1 VKVVNTFKLWSP
13 SVYLLSM
20 LCEEIGS
27 KYKPS
32 FPHRSKLFIEIKVCK
47 QAFKIRDEIKAF
59 LHDTSNTIFFK

>member
-1 VKVVNTFKLWSP
+1 MKVVNIFKLWSL

-32 FPHRSKLFIEIKVCK
+32 FPHRSKLFIEMKVFK
-47 QAFKIRDEIKAF
+47 QALKIMDEIKAF
-59 LHDTSNTIFFK
+59 LHDTSNAIF

>member
-1 VKVVNTFKLWSP
+1 MKVVNTFKLWSP

-32 FPHRSKLFIEIKVCK
+32 FPHSSKLLIEIKVFK
-47 QAFKIRDEIKAF
+47 QASKIRDEIKAF
-59 LHDTSNTIFFK
+59 FHDTSNAIF